1 MRKLLGL
8 FMVISLLLAGSIG
21 AYAEQITLHMWGH
34 SNAFFEQANRD
45 IIAAYEALNPNVK
58 IIYETFPYD
67 TFLQKSLTS
76 FSVGE
81 QPDILE
87 MSGRLIMSY
96 AKNGLIEPVP
106 AELMTTEEMEEAFFE
121 GAIGGYKHN
130 GVYYAMPRESNFE
143 YGGILANME
152 ILRSVGVET
161 LPTTW
166 DELIE
171 AAKKATIKRGN
182 LISRHGFYL
191 GGGDATVYYLLA
203 FILQNGGEYWNEDQ
217 TAVNFT
223 TPEAKKALQEIVNL
237 TAAHQVMARETTAPT
252 DIFVQQR
259 AAMVA
264 IGSWAISFVKSEYP
278 ELEIA
283 YFPTPSVTDAD
294 PNYASQ
300 SGWGL
305 VVSKD
310 TPHQDVAWDF
320 VKFATSTEQARH
332 FLKTTM
338 NIPPNKALMSD
349 PELLEVNPYL
359 EVPFKMMPYGRPLG
373 DLRNAQ
379 QFVRIIMDAVD
390 AAALGQISIDQA
402 LQNIEAEINQ
412 MIAEADGR

>member
-21 AYAEQITLHMWGH
+21 ACGADYSPHVGH
-34 SNAFFEQANRD
+34 NNALEQANRD

-96 AKNGLIEPVP
+96 AKNGLVEPVP

-278 ELEIA
+278 ELRS
-283 YFPTPSVTDAD
+283 PT
-294 PNYASQ
+294 SQ
-300 SGWGL
+300 RHLLLMQSKLRITVGMGPGCI
-305 VVSKD
+305 KD

>member
-1 MRKLLGL
+1 
-8 FMVISLLLAGSIG
+8 
-21 AYAEQITLHMWGH
+21 
-34 SNAFFEQANRD
+34 
-45 IIAAYEALNPNVK
+45 
-58 IIYETFPYD
+58 
-67 TFLQKSLTS
+67 
-76 FSVGE
+76 
-81 QPDILE
+81 
-87 MSGRLIMSY
+87 
-96 AKNGLIEPVP
+96 
-106 AELMTTEEMEEAFFE
+106 
-121 GAIGGYKHN
+121 
-130 GVYYAMPRESNFE
+130 
-143 YGGILANME
+143 ME

-338 NIPPNKALMSD
+338 NIPPNKALYVRSRALGGQSILRGSLQD
-349 PELLEVNPYL
+349 DALRP
-359 EVPFKMMPYGRPLG
+359 KPLG